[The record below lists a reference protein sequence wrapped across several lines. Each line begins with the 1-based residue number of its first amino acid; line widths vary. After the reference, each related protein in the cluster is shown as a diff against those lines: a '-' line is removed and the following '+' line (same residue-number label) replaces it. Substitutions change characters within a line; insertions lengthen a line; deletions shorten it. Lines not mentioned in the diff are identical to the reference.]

1 MQIRLALLKSYFPKK
16 WTVLQVGRY
25 VMLQLV
31 FETIKIISGTVN
43 GGYLPGRPWVW
54 GSPWVWVWGGYGD
67 RNYVPTAALLS
78 SALAQAC
85 SLLPLINYIT
95 HHTVL
100 IFNLC
105 FD

>member
-54 GSPWVWVWGGYGD
+54 VWAVSYTHLTL
-67 RNYVPTAALLS
+67 PTIYS
-78 SALAQAC
+78 
-85 SLLPLINYIT
+85 
-95 HHTVL
+95 V
-100 IFNLC
+100 
-105 FD
+105 